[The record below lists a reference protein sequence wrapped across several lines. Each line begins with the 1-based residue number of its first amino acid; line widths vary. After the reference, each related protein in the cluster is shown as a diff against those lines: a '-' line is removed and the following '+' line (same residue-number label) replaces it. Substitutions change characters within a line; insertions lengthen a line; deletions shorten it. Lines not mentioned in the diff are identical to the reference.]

1 MAYDQTNRI
10 LAIKTTLGDN
20 QAVLTELDGEDA
32 ISRPY
37 VFRIR
42 FATESSPG
50 EVKALLGTPV
60 TLWMGR
66 PGESD
71 GGPTGIDRTPVHGR
85 FRRLTRGIATRG
97 EATEWQAEV
106 VPLVWFLS
114 RTSDCRIFQEKTIP
128 EIIEEILGLHG
139 VSDYQMKLTG
149 SYDPLEYCVQY
160 RESALDF
167 ICRLM
172 EQAGIYWWH
181 EHTDSAHTLVIADE
195 NGSAPLAPFPDLPI
209 SGSTKIAAIH
219 RLDEEYAVRSGKW
232 TLRDYNFETPSLD
245 LEENA
250 PTTIDVE
257 QMASRERYDYPGLYK
272 DSGAGRHVA
281 DLRMEEEEAHFQR
294 RHGQSGLAG
303 FHAGLRVKIDGI
315 EDPEVLLTEVRHRAE
330 DYSHWSGEMWG
341 GREPRAPF
349 YENGF
354 VCIPKKTPY
363 RAERVTPKPF
373 VRGPQTAVVTGPGG
387 EEIHTDEY
395 GRVKVQFHWDRVNP
409 ADDSS
414 SCWVRVSQGW
424 AGSGWGQ
431 MHIPRIGHEV
441 IVDFLEGD
449 PDRPI
454 ITGRVYNAENTVPYA
469 LPANKTQSGIKSNS
483 SKGGGGSNEFR
494 FEDKKGSEQVFFH
507 AEKDLDSE
515 VENNET
521 RKVGGKGTGDRTTEI
536 KNNETLT
543 VGGNRTTTVQGNFDE
558 TIKGTETRNVTGN
571 VSETFMANEDRKV
584 IGSQTEN
591 VIGSVKQSIIGS
603 YEQTVM
609 GGITVTTPASIN
621 VTAVAGVTFTAP
633 GGFTV
638 IAPGG
643 TRTVDLF
650 FKMIGGE
657 QFETFMTSNNITMTK
672 FESNLGLAV
681 SVQGVKMETVHLKME
696 YVDAQLVNTPMEFAD
711 YKAHI
716 KNAAT
721 AITKAA
727 LKIFT

>member
-1 MAYDQTNRI
+1 MSYDQTNRI
-10 LAIKTTLGDN
+10 LAIKTDLGDN
-20 QAVLTELDGEDA
+20 AAVLTELDGEDA

-42 FATESSPG
+42 FATEAGASD
-50 EVKALLGTPV
+50 VKALLGTAV

-66 PGESD
+66 PGDSD
-71 GGPTGIDRTPVHGR
+71 VGPTGVDRTPVHGR
-85 FRRLTRGIATRG
+85 FRRLTRGVAARG

-106 VPLVWFLS
+106 VPLLWFLS

-139 VSDYQMKLTG
+139 VTDYRLKLTG
-149 SYDPLEYCVQY
+149 SYEPLEYCVQY

-167 ICRLM
+167 ISRLM
-172 EQAGIYWWH
+172 EQAGIYYWH

-209 SGSTKIAAIH
+209 SGNAKIAAIH
-219 RLDEEYAVRSGKW
+219 RLDEEFAVRSGKW

-245 LEENA
+245 LEANA

-257 QMASRERYDYPGLYK
+257 QMRIRERYDYPGLYK
-272 DSGAGRHVA
+272 DTGAGRHVA

-294 RHGQSGLAG
+294 RHGRSGLAG

-315 EDPEVLLTEVRHRAE
+315 EDPEVLLTELRHRAE

-354 VCIPKKTPY
+354 VCIPKKVPY
-363 RAERVTPKPF
+363 RPERMTPKPF
-373 VRGPQTAVVTGPGG
+373 VRGPQTAVVTGPSG

-424 AGSGWGQ
+424 AGAGWGQ

-521 RKVGGKGTGDRTTEI
+521 RKVGGKGTGNRTTDI
-536 KNNETLT
+536 KNDETLT
-543 VGGNRTTTVQGNFDE
+543 VGANKTTTVKGNFEE
-558 TIKGTETRNVTGN
+558 TILGTETRSVTGD
-571 VSETFMANEDRKV
+571 VSETFSANEKRNITGNQTETIMGNLDQTIQGNYNQSV
-584 IGSQTEN
+584 IGAINIKT
-591 VIGSVKQSIIGS
+591 
-603 YEQTVM
+603 
-609 GGITVTTPASIN
+609 ASTYD
-621 VTAVAGVTFTAP
+621 VLATGPVTFTAP
-633 GGFTV
+633 SGFTV

-650 FKMIGGE
+650 FKMVGGE
-657 QFETFMTSNNITMTK
+657 KFENFMNDVGITMAK
-672 FESNLGLAV
+672 FESNLTQAISIQNSKL
-681 SVQGVKMETVHLKME
+681 ETCVLNVTSTTAKLE
-696 YVDAQLVNTPMEFAD
+696 NTPMDLKKEGILVNNAD
-711 YKAHI
+711 S
-716 KNAAT
+716 
-721 AITKAA
+721 AITKAI
-727 LKIFT
+727 LKIFA